1 MTLRQQATTGA
12 FWVGVSSLANNVFT
26 IVIRYI
32 LMRMLLPEAF
42 GLVSMAYITI
52 DLLQMFRE
60 MGLSSA
66 LIYRKGDIR
75 RAADTTFVILILI
88 AFVLTSMAF
97 LSAPFVAGFFRTPQ
111 LANVLRVLSLN
122 ILISAFGE
130 VQLALLAKNLA
141 FRQRLLPD
149 LVPTVAYGVVA
160 ILLALMG
167 LGVWSIVVARLV
179 DSVLTSALAWVVVPW
194 WRPRLQFDRKEA
206 QQLFDYGKHILG
218 SGLLVFGITKLD
230 NVFVGR
236 VLGSEPL
243 GFYDF
248 AYNQANLPATHI
260 SRIVGQ
266 VLFPAYSKIQDNIAT
281 LRSAFFRTLHYV
293 ALLAFPL
300 ALGMMAFAGPFVYTL
315 YGDQWAPAVLPM
327 QVLGIY
333 GLLRALAV
341 NMGSVFKAG
350 GKPQWLTYI
359 AFLRLAIMGIFLYPS
374 AIYYGIA
381 GVSVL
386 SAVVSVADFVLS
398 TYLTNRIIHGKLG
411 EYVRSLWVSG
421 VGSAVSAIAATWAYA
436 QTSTGHGFIA
446 LMMAGII
453 MVLIYSTFVV
463 LFDQE
468 IREVLGK
475 AFAAVGRLSRDFL
488 ANGGESTGE

>member
-1 MTLRQQATTGA
+1 MTLRQQATLGA
-12 FWVGVSSLANNVFT
+12 FWVGVSSLANNLFT

-42 GLVSMAYITI
+42 GLVSMAYIAI

-75 RAADTTFVILILI
+75 KAADTTFVILILV
-88 AFVLTSMAF
+88 ASVLTSVAF
-97 LSAPFVAGFFRTPQ
+97 LSSPFVAGFFRTPQ

-122 ILISAFGE
+122 ILISALGE

-160 ILLALMG
+160 ILLATMG
-167 LGVWSIVVARLV
+167 MGVWSIVVARLV
-179 DSVLTSALAWVVVPW
+179 DSALTATLAWVVVPW
-194 WRPRLQFDRKEA
+194 WRPKLQFDRQEA
-206 QQLFDYGKHILG
+206 RELFDYGKHILG
-218 SGLLVFGITKLD
+218 SSLLVFGITKLD

-260 SRIVGQ
+260 SRIIGQ
-266 VLFPAYSKIQDNIAT
+266 VLFPAYSKIQDNLQT

-293 ALLAFPL
+293 GLLAVPL
-300 ALGMMAFAGPFVYTL
+300 SVGMMAFAGPFVYTL
-315 YGDQWAPAVLPM
+315 YGDQWAPAILPL

-359 AFLRLAIMGIFLYPS
+359 AFVRLAVMGIFLYPS
-374 AIYYGIA
+374 AIYFGIV

-386 SAVVSVADFVLS
+386 SAAVSIVDFFLS
-398 TYLTNRIIHGKLG
+398 AYLTNRIIHGRFG
-411 EYVRSLWVSG
+411 EYIRALWV
-421 VGSAVSAIAATWAYA
+421 AIAGSVLSAAAARWAYA
-436 QTSTGHGFIA
+436 QVAPGHGFIA

-453 MVLIYSTFVV
+453 MVLIYGFFV
-463 LFDQE
+463 LIFDQE
-468 IREVLGK
+468 IREVASK

-488 ANGGESTGE
+488 GNGGESTGE